1 MRIQSIDAIRGLAI
15 LGILFLNI
23 AYHQNFHTG
32 YVFFEEALLS
42 DEIISIISTL
52 FLDGRFRTLF
62 CLLFGAGL
70 AIQFDACQKRGHNF
84 LVFSQSRLKWLFL
97 FGLIHGVFI
106 FGGDILLY
114 YSLCAFFVL
123 KHLTLSQEELR
134 AKSVKYLVVGSIIML
149 VSGIV
154 ITFSYDYGGA
164 LPLRASEAYAEE
176 VVAWQK
182 SYLFQ
187 IGVQASFVL
196 ATIIAAP
203 FTMLWQSMGLM
214 MFGAYLYR
222 SGFFSVGFSST
233 IFKRVAIIAVVASI
247 ITVIPQL
254 MFEQVTSD
262 VIPIF
267 ASIPAIF
274 CAFVFAHLLIKLK
287 NTRTWWYQSLINC
300 GKVAFTLYLTQS
312 IVLAVLFRVITPVYY
327 PEFAYTVT
335 LLDLVLIS
343 LVLTV
348 MQILL
353 ANFITKHFE
362 QGPFEAAW
370 RTLYLRSFQKK
381 QQNKQVD
388 TWVSEQ

>member
-32 YVFFEEALLS
+32 YVFFEEGLLS
-42 DEIISIISTL
+42 DEIISIVSTL

-70 AIQFDACQKRGHNF
+70 AIQFDACQKRKYNF
-84 LVFSQSRLKWLFL
+84 SDLSQSRLKWLFL
-97 FGLIHGVFI
+97 FGLIHGVFV

-114 YSLCAFFVL
+114 YSLCAFFML
-123 KHLTLSQEELR
+123 KHLSLSQEELR
-134 AKSVKYLVVGSIIML
+134 AKGVTYMITGSIIML
-149 VSGIV
+149 AFGSVL
-154 ITFSYDYGGA
+154 TLLHDYGNA
-164 LPLRASEAYAEE
+164 SLYRSSEAYTEE
-176 VVAWQK
+176 VVAWQS

-187 IGVQASFVL
+187 VGVQASFVL
-196 ATIIAAP
+196 ATVITAP

-222 SGFFSVGFSST
+222 NGFFNVGFSSAV
-233 IFKRVAIIAVVASI
+233 FKKVAIIAVATSV

-254 MFEQVTSD
+254 MFEQVTSE

-274 CAFVFAHLLIKLK
+274 CAFVFAHLLIKVK
-287 NTRTWWYQSLINC
+287 NTRTWWYQSLVNC
-300 GKVAFTLYLTQS
+300 GKIAFTLYLTQS
-312 IVLAVLFRVITPVYY
+312 IVLAVLFRVITPAYY
-327 PEFAYTVT
+327 PDFAYTVT

-353 ANFITKHFE
+353 ANFITRHFE